1 MSDFESASAPAPNVA
16 PQRRSRQAM
25 LDRIRSRQLP
35 AAALPDVDEAKLVQY
50 DDLVH
55 TFVDAA
61 ELVGA
66 AVHCCD
72 SVDDVNQWLRGNDSF
87 RDAQCTASTVTGVEG
102 NFDPA
107 SVSSARDL
115 ASLEWMVIRG
125 RWGVAENGAIWV
137 PADEVHDRAQVFIT
151 QHLVIVLSQQD
162 LVPHMHAA
170 YQRLGRF
177 DGYGVFVSGPSK
189 TADIE
194 QSLVLGAHGCRTL
207 TIFLTAK

>member
-1 MSDFESASAPAPNVA
+1 MSDSAQPTTVPAS
-16 PQRRSRQAM
+16 RGSRQAM
-25 LDRIRSRQLP
+25 LDRIRSRSLP
-35 AAALPDVDEAKLVQY
+35 PAELPSVDETRLIRY
-50 DDLVH
+50 DDLVQ
-55 TFVDAA
+55 TFCDSA

-66 AVHCCD
+66 AVHRCANVQEV
-72 SVDDVNQWLRGNDSF
+72 SQWLQSNDSF
-87 RDAQCTASTVTGVEG
+87 RESPCTASTVDGVSG

-107 SVSSARDL
+107 SISSGLDL
-115 ASLEWMVIRG
+115 ASLQWMVIRG

-151 QHLVIVLSQQD
+151 QHLAIVLSAED

-170 YQRLGRF
+170 YQRIGRF
-177 DGYGVFVSGPSK
+177 EGYGVFVSGPSK

-207 TIFLTAK
+207 NIFLTEAK